1 MIFYQA
7 YSEGTQLHTH
17 CCD

>member
-7 YSEGTQLHTH
+7 YSEGTQLHTN